1 MNKNKSYIWVE
12 LLIVLLLFASLGTY
26 RAQDAFN
33 EGMTLAFPGDGQ
45 TTIGWYAEYIRG
57 INNNGLLQIFGDR
70 FYPSF
75 GGGFHKPQPVAFFW
89 KSLIY
94 LLSFL
99 DVDNIYDV
107 SVVIIFS
114 INGVA
119 AYLLFRYL
127 NIHSM
132 LSFLGALLINSKTQ
146 LK

>member
-1 MNKNKSYIWVE
+1 MNKNKSYILVE
-12 LLIVLLLFASLGTY
+12 LLIVLLLFASLGTF

-45 TTIGWYAEYIRG
+45 ATIGWYAEYIRG

-94 LLSFL
+94 FL
-99 DVDNIYDV
+99 KTAKTFKI
-107 SVVIIFS
+107 SV
-114 INGVA
+114 
-119 AYLLFRYL
+119 R
-127 NIHSM
+127 
-132 LSFLGALLINSKTQ
+132 
-146 LK
+146 